1 VKPLRKKWMSQM
13 SATYGARHLGLLKL
27 LAENGCTAMFMGL
40 ESISLDSLKSVNKQN
55 TTKMYEELIP
65 RIHDV
70 GIDVHAGFVVGFDHD
85 DVDSFERTVEWGNRM
100 GLCGAIWRILTP
112 YPGTQ
117 LFKEFQASGR
127 LLTTDWT
134 YYSGE
139 DVVFQPRKMTVE
151 QLYWGHKWAKR
162 QFYLQVDRKSGP
174 PALNSAQ

>member
-1 VKPLRKKWMSQM
+1 MPVSS
-13 SATYGARHLGLLKL
+13 SAWTSRTS
-27 LAENGCTAMFMGL
+27 TA
-40 ESISLDSLKSVNKQN
+40 SS
-55 TTKMYEELIP
+55 
-65 RIHDV
+65 
-70 GIDVHAGFVVGFDHD
+70 
-85 DVDSFERTVEWGNRM
+85 RTVEWGNRM

-117 LFKEFQASGR
+117 LFEEFSASGR

-162 QFYLQVDRKSGP
+162 QFYSFKSIGARGLRRARAIKP
-174 PALNSAQ
+174 GG